1 MRAPPL
7 KSISSSDVGL
17 LDPINPPNLSR
28 TLSSLSLMETD
39 EKRQPSWSQEHE
51 PELEK
56 WNGTRTNAFRYVAT
70 LYSFIVMGMNDGAV
84 GVRFPPKRSS
94 ETIAD
99 DYHRPCFH
107 MWADHTV
114 KMLLSSA
121 DPVTD

>member
-1 MRAPPL
+1 
-7 KSISSSDVGL
+7 
-17 LDPINPPNLSR
+17 
-28 TLSSLSLMETD
+28 METD

-84 GVRFPPKRSS
+84 GVRFPRKRSS

-99 DYHRPCFH
+99 DTTGLAAICGLNIPSRYR
-107 MWADHTV
+107 
-114 KMLLSSA
+114 
-121 DPVTD
+121 